1 MAAISVKTISQEAL
15 DNFWRQKNLISSRS
29 LQKGLHYAMEGYV
42 YNLKLDMVDNKLKFE
57 AKMYRSLCKRE
68 KPHLTVITI
77 ADKYIQYQHCSCN
90 AGKDYINLPLVNL
103 TNLERH

>member
-15 DNFWRQKNLISSRS
+15 GNFWRQRNLISSRS
-29 LQKGLHYAMEGYV
+29 LQKGLHYAMEEYV

-68 KPHLTVITI
+68 KHHLTVITI
-77 ADKYIQYQHCSCN
+77 ADK
-90 AGKDYINLPLVNL
+90 
-103 TNLERH
+103 